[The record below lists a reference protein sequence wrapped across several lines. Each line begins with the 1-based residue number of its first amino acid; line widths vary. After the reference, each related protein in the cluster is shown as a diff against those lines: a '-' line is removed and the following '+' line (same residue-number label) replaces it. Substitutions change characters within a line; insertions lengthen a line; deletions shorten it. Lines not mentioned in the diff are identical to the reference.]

1 MVAPTSICAG
11 SPRAPR
17 SPVTDDGRRLVQFL
31 EVFDFFIGQFDIDRV
46 CKSRNPVSATKSGA
60 NQVLRFT
67 DHFLQVLQLGGTD
80 DGSGDLLKTPRDGN
94 LGHLYTFLVCDL
106 FDAPDDVLGTGAGVV
121 EADPCVRFG
130 TCGGRSPRTG
140 KNSASDGAPRNDS
153 HSEVLRERWVSF
165 LK

>member
-60 NQVLRFT
+60 NQV
-67 DHFLQVLQLGGTD
+67 
-80 DGSGDLLKTPRDGN
+80 
-94 LGHLYTFLVCDL
+94 
-106 FDAPDDVLGTGAGVV
+106 
-121 EADPCVRFG
+121 
-130 TCGGRSPRTG
+130 
-140 KNSASDGAPRNDS
+140 
-153 HSEVLRERWVSF
+153 
-165 LK
+165 